1 MKGQISVVG
10 LLLLLVY
17 APSAAIDLEFSPL
30 ELEVQ
35 AVRHTGDDPA
45 LSAQVEPTGDDYF
58 DFEFDEDESIYEY
71 DYKSPKKAFIYS
83 LLIPGW
89 GQRYTKS
96 STLKT
101 LGFLAIEA
109 GMWMGYFKYNNDGTK
124 MTDDYEAFADA
135 HWIEGT
141 EVDSCVGDP
150 AESYRGWLAGNNPDG
165 VCYAETTFTHE
176 LPDVRD
182 QQYYEMIGK
191 YDQFRGGWDDYWDS
205 VAFYEEREGEDG
217 PLINISPHRETYND
231 MRKEANDLL
240 DRANTFIIV
249 SIANHLLSAFDA
261 AISARNYNRG
271 KSKEMWLSVKTEMKK
286 YSATESIPIVRFT
299 AKF

>member
-1 MKGQISVVG
+1 MKSLILVVG
-10 LLLLLVY
+10 LLLLLAY
-17 APSAAIDLEFSPL
+17 APSAAIDLKCSPL
-30 ELEVQ
+30 ELEIQ

-45 LSAQVEPTGDDYF
+45 LSNQTDPTGDDYF

-101 LGFLAIEA
+101 LGFLAVEA

-124 MTDDYEAFADA
+124 MTDEYEAFADA

-141 EVDSCVGDP
+141 MVDSCVGEPD
-150 AESYRGWLAGNNPDG
+150 ESYRGWLAGNNPDG
-165 VCYAETTFTHE
+165 VCYVESTFTHI
-176 LPDVRD
+176 LPDVNN

-191 YDQFRGGWDDYWDS
+191 YDQFRGGWDDYWLDVS
-205 VAFYEEREGEDG
+205 KYEDTLDNGQLRY
-217 PLINISPHRETYND
+217 ISPNRETYND

-240 DRANTFIIV
+240 DRANTFIVV

-261 AISARNYNRG
+261 AIAARNYNRG